1 MRCEEE
7 FYMQTDTYTVPNGAE
22 EANLPSVSPCRQT
35 DDEAIDAAAARILEQ
50 YRPAFLELAK

>member
-1 MRCEEE
+1 
-7 FYMQTDTYTVPNGAE
+7 MQTDTYTVPNGAE